1 MDSGEIHISSLVVHV
16 VPDRLAEVENQLLN
30 IGDLQVHGTHPSGKL
45 VVTLEAP
52 GAGEILDH
60 IAQIQQIPGVINA
73 SLVYQHAD
81 SRQSFD
87 QGASHD

>member
-1 MDSGEIHISSLVVHV
+1 MDSGEVHISSLVVHV
-16 VPDRLAEVENQLLN
+16 VPDRLAEVENQLLD

-73 SLVYQHAD
+73 SLVYQHAE

>member
-1 MDSGEIHISSLVVHV
+1 MDSDEVHITSLVVHV
-16 VPDRLAEVENQLLN
+16 VPEQLASVESQLYGM
-30 IGDLQVHGTHPSGKL
+30 GDLQVHGTHPSGKL
-45 VVTLEAP
+45 VVTLMAP
-52 GAGEILDH
+52 GAGAILDH

-81 SRQSFD
+81 TRQSFD

>member
-16 VPDRLAEVENQLLN
+16 VPDRLAEVENQLLD

>member
-1 MDSGEIHISSLVVHV
+1 MDSGEVHISSLVVHV
-16 VPDRLAEVENQLLN
+16 VPDRLAEVESQLLD

>member
-1 MDSGEIHISSLVVHV
+1 MHITSLVVHV
-16 VPDRLAEVENQLLN
+16 VPDQLSAVVNRLSEV
-30 IGDLQVHGTHPSGKL
+30 GDLQVHGTHPSGKL

-52 GAGEILDH
+52 RAGVILDRV
-60 IAQIQQIPGVINA
+60 AQIQQIPGVINA

-87 QGASHD
+87 IGASHD